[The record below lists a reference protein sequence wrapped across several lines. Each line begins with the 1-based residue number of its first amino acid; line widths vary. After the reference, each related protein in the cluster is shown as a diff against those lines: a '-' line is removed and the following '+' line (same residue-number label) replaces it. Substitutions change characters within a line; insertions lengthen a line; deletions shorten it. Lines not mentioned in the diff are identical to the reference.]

1 MAKSHGEH
9 ICSALLKTNRHRH
22 IRLLP
27 MNCARDAVAPTKHIA
42 CSACARGRR
51 GLLAAFLN
59 REVVCIFTQDAVI
72 AATAAALHQ
81 LYHAPLT

>member
-9 ICSALLKTNRHRH
+9 ICSALKTNRQRH

-27 MNCARDAVAPTKHIA
+27 LNCARDAVAPTKHIA
-42 CSACARGRR
+42 CSACAEGGR

-59 REVVCIFTQDAVI
+59 RDFVCVFAQDAVI
-72 AATAAALHQ
+72 AAAAAALHQ
-81 LYHAPLT
+81 LYHALLA